1 MTPVGTGVSRRLLG
15 RLRDVMAGS
24 GSAEERLNRT
34 VGLIAEGLNADVCS
48 CYVQRAGE
56 VLELFATKGLL
67 ASAVHATRLRVG
79 EGLVGLIAAQAR
91 PMAFA
96 DAQNHPAFVYRP
108 ETGEEIYHSLLGVPI
123 LRGGRVIGV
132 LVVQNKS
139 SRVFTEEESETLET
153 VAMVQA
159 ELVAGG
165 LVPKEEQIAIDGN
178 ALLPLRIEGVRLNA
192 GIAIGQAFIHRSQVS
207 VQRLVAEDSEAE
219 LERFKQA
226 LSALHSQLDAL
237 LNSADMEAGGEHRD
251 VLETYRMFA
260 QDAGWIGRI
269 AEAIKGGLTAEA
281 AVQKVH
287 DDTRARMSQ
296 VSDPYI
302 RERLLDFEDLANRLI
317 QHLSGKA
324 GGSQHLPDETILVAR
339 TLGPAE
345 LLDYDRKKLKGLVLE
360 EGSPTMH
367 VAIIAKALD
376 IPVIGRAEG
385 VLTRIEPLDTVIV
398 DGDSNQVF
406 VRPGE
411 DILQAFRSNIVLR
424 AERIAAY
431 AAERDLPTV
440 TKDGAQVNLFINAG
454 LLADLRFMESSGAK
468 GVGLYRTEIPFMARH
483 ELPDVEAQT
492 QIYGKI
498 YEMAQGKPVVF
509 RTLDVGGDKVL
520 PYWNG
525 APEENPA
532 MGWRSIRIT
541 LDRPA
546 VLRQQLRALIRA
558 AQGRD
563 LSVMFPMISDVS
575 EMDKARDLLDREL
588 AREAARGTPMPAKL
602 RVGTMLE
609 VPALAF
615 QIEALLKRVDF
626 VSVGSND
633 LVQFLFASDRGNPR
647 LSERYD
653 TLAPSVLCFLK
664 RLIDA
669 CQAKNVP
676 ISLCGEMGGQPVDAM
691 ALIGIGF
698 RNLSMHVPS
707 IGPVRRMVRSL
718 DLASIEAY
726 LAEHL
731 ASPSRSLRLLLRAYA
746 RDHGVDIG

>member
-1 MTPVGTGVSRRLLG
+1 MATVGTSVSRRLLG
-15 RLRDVMAGS
+15 RLRDVMAGA

-34 VGLIAEGLNADVCS
+34 VGLIADGLKADVCS
-48 CYVQRAGE
+48 CYVLRAGE

-79 EGLVGLIAAQAR
+79 EGLVGLIAAQAK
-91 PMAFA
+91 PLAFA

-108 ETGEEIYHSLLGVPI
+108 ETGEDIYHSLMGVPI
-123 LRGGRVIGV
+123 LRGGRMMGV
-132 LVVQNKS
+132 LVVQNKTQRNYS
-139 SRVFTEEESETLET
+139 EEEIEILET
-153 VAMVQA
+153 VAMVLA

-165 LVPKEEQIAIDGN
+165 LVPRDEQLSYDGN
-178 ALLPLRIEGVRLNA
+178 ALLPLRFEGIRLNA
-192 GIAIGQAFIHRSQVS
+192 GIAIGHAVVHRSHVS

-219 LERFKQA
+219 LARFKEA
-226 LSALHSQLDAL
+226 LAGLHNQLDAL
-237 LNSADMEAGGEHRD
+237 LNSADMAQGGEHRD

-269 AEAIKGGLTAEA
+269 VEAIQGGLTAEA

-296 VSDPYI
+296 VSDPYL

-317 QHLSGKA
+317 QHLAGKA
-324 GGSQHLPDETILVAR
+324 SGPLDLPDDTILFAR

-367 VAIIAKALD
+367 VAIIARALD
-376 IPVIGRAEG
+376 IPVIGRVPEILSR
-385 VLTRIEPLDTVIV
+385 VEPMDPVVV
-398 DGDSNQVF
+398 DGDTNQVF
-406 VRPGE
+406 LRPGE
-411 DILQAFRSNIVLR
+411 DILSAFRANLALR
-424 AERIAAY
+424 VQRLAAY
-431 AAERDLPTV
+431 AAERDLPAV
-440 TKDGAQVNLFINAG
+440 TKDGEAVGLFVNAG
-454 LLADLRFMESSGAK
+454 LLADLQYLESSGAQ
-468 GVGLYRTEIPFMARH
+468 GVGLYRTEIPFMARP

-498 YEMAQGKPVVF
+498 FELAAGRPVVF

-525 APEENPA
+525 ASEENPA

-558 AQGRD
+558 AEGRE
-563 LSVMFPMISDVS
+563 LSVMFPMVA
-575 EMDKARDLLDREL
+575 EVFELDKAREILGMEI
-588 AREAARGTPMPAKL
+588 AREASLGHPKPKRV

-626 VSVGSND
+626 ISVGSND

-647 LSERYD
+647 LSDRYD
-653 TLAPSVLCFLK
+653 TLAPAVLTFLK
-664 RLIDA
+664 RLVDA
-669 CQAKNVP
+669 CKDRNVSL
-676 ISLCGEMGGQPVDAM
+676 SLCGEMGGQPVDAM

-707 IGPVRRMVRSL
+707 IGPVRRMIRSL
-718 DLASIEAY
+718 ELGPLEAFMSG
-726 LAEHL
+726 LL
-731 ASPSRSLRLLLRAYA
+731 DRPDRSLRLRLKAYA

>member
-1 MTPVGTGVSRRLLG
+1 
-15 RLRDVMAGS
+15 MAGA

-34 VGLIAEGLNADVCS
+34 VELIAEGLDADVCS
-48 CYVQRAGE
+48 CYVLRAGE

-91 PMAFA
+91 PMSFA
-96 DAQNHPAFVYRP
+96 DAQNHPAFAYRP

-132 LVVQNKS
+132 LVVQNKA
-139 SRVFTEEESETLET
+139 SRLFTEEESETLET

-165 LVPKEEQIAIDGN
+165 LVPKEEQIATDGN

-192 GIAIGQAFIHRSQVS
+192 GIAIGQAFVHRSQVS
-207 VQRLVAEDSEAE
+207 VQRLVAEDSESE
-219 LERFKQA
+219 LMRFKTSLA
-226 LSALHSQLDAL
+226 ALHSQLDAL

-251 VLETYRMFA
+251 VIETYRMFA

-269 AEAIKGGLTAEA
+269 AEAIQGGLTAEA
-281 AVQKVH
+281 AVMKVH

-324 GGSQHLPDETILVAR
+324 GASLDLPEETILIAR

-345 LLDYDRKKLKGLVLE
+345 LLDYDRRKLKGLVLE

-367 VAIIAKALD
+367 VAIIARALD

-385 VLTRIEPLDTVIV
+385 VLTRIEAMDQVIV
-398 DGDSNQVF
+398 DGNSNQVF

-411 DILQAFRSNIVLR
+411 DIVNAFRNNIELR
-424 AERIAAY
+424 AQRIAAY
-431 AAERDLPTV
+431 AAERDDPVV
-440 TKDGAQVNLFINAG
+440 TRDGVAVGLYVNAG
-454 LLADLRFMESSGAK
+454 LLADVQFLESSGAL

-483 ELPDVEAQT
+483 ELPDVGAQT

-498 YEMAQGKPVVF
+498 FEMARGKPVVF

-525 APEENPA
+525 APEDNPA

-558 AQGRD
+558 AQGRE
-563 LSVMFPMISDVS
+563 LSVMFPMISDIG
-575 EMDKARDLLDREL
+575 ELDKARDLLDREL
-588 AREAARGTPMPAKL
+588 ASEVARGTAKPGKL
-602 RVGTMLE
+602 KVGTMLE

-615 QIEALLKRVDF
+615 QTEALLDRVDF

-653 TLAPSVLCFLK
+653 GLAPSVLTFLK
-664 RLIDA
+664 RLVDA
-669 CQAKNVP
+669 CRQRNVHL
-676 ISLCGEMGGQPVDAM
+676 SLCGEMGGQPIDAM

-707 IGPVRRMVRSL
+707 VGPVRRMIRSL
-718 DLASIEAY
+718 ELGKLEQFIAGQLTRPD
-726 LAEHL
+726 
-731 ASPSRSLRLLLRAYA
+731 RSLRHILRAYA

>member
-1 MTPVGTGVSRRLLG
+1 MPSVGTGVSRRLLG

-34 VGLIAEGLNADVCS
+34 VGLIAEGLKADVCS

-79 EGLVGLIAAQAR
+79 EGLVGLIAAQAS

-96 DAQNHPAFVYRP
+96 DAQNHPAFAYRP
-108 ETGEEIYHSLLGVPI
+108 ETGEEIYRSLMGVPI

-132 LVVQNKS
+132 LVVQNKTQRNYS
-139 SRVFTEEESETLET
+139 EEEIETLET

-192 GIAIGQAFIHRSQVS
+192 GIAIGTAVIHRSQIS
-207 VQRLVAEDSEAE
+207 VQRLVAEDLETE
-219 LERFKQA
+219 LNRFKGA
-226 LSALHSQLDAL
+226 LTAMHNQLDAL

-251 VLETYRMFA
+251 VIETYRMFA

-269 AEAIKGGLTAEA
+269 AEAIQGGLTAEA

-302 RERLLDFEDLANRLI
+302 RERLLDFEDLANRLT
-317 QHLSGKA
+317 QHLAGKA
-324 GGSQHLPDETILVAR
+324 GVTQELPDEAILIAR

-367 VAIIAKALD
+367 VAIIARALD

-385 VLTRIEPLDTVIV
+385 VLTRIEPMDLVIV

-411 DILQAFRSNIVLR
+411 DIVAAFRANAVLR
-424 AERIAAY
+424 AERVAAY
-431 AAERDLPTV
+431 AAERDDPVV
-440 TKDGAQVNLFINAG
+440 TIDGTQIGLHINAG
-454 LLADLRFMESSGAK
+454 LLADLHFMESSGAL
-468 GVGLYRTEIPFMARH
+468 GIGLYRTEIPFMARH

-498 YEMAQGKPVVF
+498 YEMAKGKPIVF

-558 AQGRD
+558 AQGRP
-563 LSVMFPMISDVS
+563 LSVMFPMISEVS
-575 EMDKARDLLDREL
+575 ELDKARDLLDREL
-588 AREAARGTPMPAKL
+588 AREIARGTPKPERL

-615 QIEALLKRVDF
+615 QTDALLKRVDF
-626 VSVGSND
+626 ISVGSND

-647 LSERYD
+647 LSDRYD
-653 TLAPSVLCFLK
+653 TLAPSVLAFLK
-664 RLIDA
+664 RLVEA
-669 CQAKNVP
+669 CRSKNVP
-676 ISLCGEMGGQPVDAM
+676 LSLCGEMGGQPVDAM

-698 RNLSMHVPS
+698 RSLSMHVPS

-718 DLASIEAY
+718 ELAPFQSY
-726 LAEHL
+726 LEEIL
-731 ASPSRSLRLLLRAYA
+731 DRPDRSLRLMLKAYA

>member
-1 MTPVGTGVSRRLLG
+1 MPSVGTGVSRRLLG

-24 GSAEERLNRT
+24 GSAQERLNRT
-34 VGLIAEGLNADVCS
+34 VGLIAEGLKADVCS
-48 CYVQRAGE
+48 CYVLRAGE

-67 ASAVHATRLRVG
+67 DSAVHATRLRVG

-96 DAQNHPAFVYRP
+96 DAQNHPSFVFRP
-108 ETGEEIYHSLLGVPI
+108 ETGEEIYHSLMGVPI

-132 LVVQNKS
+132 LVVQNKT
-139 SRVFTEEESETLET
+139 SRAYTDEEIETLET

-192 GIAIGQAFIHRSQVS
+192 GIAIGQAFIHRSQIS
-207 VQRLVAEDSEAE
+207 VQRLVAEDSESE
-219 LERFKQA
+219 LPRFKEA
-226 LSALHSQLDAL
+226 LSSLHSQLDAL

-251 VLETYRMFA
+251 VIETYRMFA

-269 AEAIKGGLTAEA
+269 AEAIQGGLTAEA

-317 QHLSGKA
+317 QHLSGRA
-324 GGSQHLPDETILVAR
+324 GVALNLPDDTILIAR

-367 VAIIAKALD
+367 AAIIARALE

-385 VLTRIEPLDTVIV
+385 VLTRIEPMDQVIV
-398 DGDSNQVF
+398 DGDSNQIF

-411 DILQAFRSNIVLR
+411 DIVTAFRGTALLR
-424 AERIAAY
+424 AERIRSY
-431 AAERDLPTV
+431 AAEKDLPTV
-440 TKDGAQVNLFINAG
+440 TIDGTEVNLFVNAG
-454 LLADLRFMESSGAK
+454 LLADLKFLESSGAL

-483 ELPDVEAQT
+483 ELPDVETQT

-563 LSVMFPMISDVS
+563 LSIMFPMIADVS

-588 AREAARGTPMPAKL
+588 ARECARGAPKPMRL

-615 QIEALLKRVDF
+615 QLDALLERVDF
-626 VSVGSND
+626 ISVGSND

-647 LSERYD
+647 LSDRYD
-653 TLAPSVLCFLK
+653 TLAPSVLVFLK
-664 RLIDA
+664 RLVEA
-669 CQAKNVP
+669 CRNRNVTL
-676 ISLCGEMGGQPVDAM
+676 SLCGEMGGQPIDAM

-698 RNLSMHVPS
+698 RNLSMQVPA

-718 DLASIEAY
+718 DLGALEAY
-726 LAEHL
+726 LAGL
-731 ASPSRSLRLLLRAYA
+731 LTRPDRSLRLQLKAYA

>member
-1 MTPVGTGVSRRLLG
+1 
-15 RLRDVMAGS
+15 MAGS

-34 VGLIAEGLNADVCS
+34 VGLIAEGLKADVCS

-79 EGLVGLIAAQAR
+79 EGLVGQIAAQAR

-108 ETGEEIYHSLLGVPI
+108 ETGEEIYHSLMGVPI

-139 SRVFTEEESETLET
+139 SRAYTDEEIETLET

-192 GIAIGQAFIHRSQVS
+192 GIGIGQAYIHRSQVS
-207 VQRLVAEDSEAE
+207 VQRLVAEDSQVE
-219 LERFKQA
+219 LNRFKDA

-251 VLETYRMFA
+251 VIETYRMFA

-269 AEAIKGGLTAEA
+269 AEAIQGGLTAEA

-287 DDTRARMSQ
+287 DDTRARMNQ

-324 GGSQHLPDETILVAR
+324 GAGQSLPEETILVAR

-367 VAIIAKALD
+367 VAIIARALD

-385 VLTRIEPLDTVIV
+385 VLTRIEPMDSVIV

-411 DILQAFRSNIVLR
+411 DILQAFRSNVVLR
-424 AERIAAY
+424 AEKIAAY
-431 AAERDLPTV
+431 AAERDLPPV
-440 TKDGAQVNLFINAG
+440 TKDGTQVGLFVNAG
-454 LLADLRFMESSGAK
+454 LLADLQFLNSSGAQ

-498 YEMAQGKPVVF
+498 FELSKGKPVVF

-558 AQGRD
+558 AAGRD
-563 LSVMFPMISDVS
+563 LSVMFPMISEVS
-575 EMDKARDLLDREL
+575 ELDKARDLLDREL
-588 AREAARGTPMPAKL
+588 ASEVARGTPKPAKL

-615 QIEALLKRVDF
+615 QTDALLKRVDF

-633 LVQFLFASDRGNPR
+633 LIQFLFASDRGNPR

-664 RLIDA
+664 RLVDA
-669 CQAKNVP
+669 CKAKNVTL
-676 ISLCGEMGGQPVDAM
+676 SLCGEMGGQPVDAM

-718 DLASIEAY
+718 DLPSVETY
-726 LAEHL
+726 LADL
-731 ASPSRSLRLLLRAYA
+731 MDSPDRSLRQLLKAYA